1 MGSGILFTEFQD
13 YVVKNILPFFS
24 EEILE
29 KFKLYFYKL
38 LEWNNV
44 FNLISYK
51 SEADLIYRHFCDSL
65 YSAKIIN
72 DILNE
77 ETINYHTKHFTTTN
91 SNLLACPTLTS
102 RLTPF
107 TLYSKVADLGTGAG
121 MPGLPVK
128 IVLPNIRLTLVESI
142 AKKCKFLE
150 NVSNKLGFNIEILNK
165 RAEDIGQMPSYR
177 QHFDFILSR
186 AVCKFSPN
194 LEISIPLLKIGG
206 HFIVYKT
213 KNSIKNKE
221 EGLSAVGNA
230 LKCLGAQL
238 EKTISYTL
246 PRQELDY
253 CILVFKK
260 YKNTPI
266 QFPRKTG
273 IPEKKPL

>member
-1 MGSGILFTEFQD
+1 MGNGELFTEFQD
-13 YVVKNILPFFS
+13 YVIKNILPFFS
-24 EEILE
+24 KKILE
-29 KFKLYFYKL
+29 KFEIYFYKL

-51 SEADLIYRHFCDSL
+51 SDADLIYRHFCDSL

-77 ETINYHTKHFTTTN
+77 EAANCHT
-91 SNLLACPTLTS
+91 NLLARFPL
-102 RLTPF
+102 RLAPF
-107 TLYSKVADLGTGAG
+107 TTLHSKVADLGTGAG
-121 MPGLPVK
+121 MPGIPVK
-128 IVLPNIRLTLVESI
+128 IVLPNIKLTLVESV

-150 NVSNKLGFNIEILNK
+150 NISNRLGFNIEILNR

-177 QHFDFILSR
+177 QRYDFILSR

-206 HFIVYKT
+206 RFIVYKT
-213 KNSIKNKE
+213 KNSVKTQGK
-221 EGLSAVGNA
+221 GLSGIWNA

-246 PRQELDY
+246 PRQKLDY

-260 YKNTPI
+260 YKDTPI